1 MGKSCWGRERVA
13 GTLTRQSRLKR
24 PEAGLSEEGGAYDPG
39 RYSGDSGKARHVLLA
54 SDWCCYFS
62 TNSMNCRAWTV
73 PYLYQLLGSIS
84 EKAPDMGQYWV
95 RVRKACESREWWLPW
110 SPEVACFTWPTDL
123 DSLSVC
129 PEDGSCFSCLLGQ
142 ADHPCSHPL
151 PNHTNTLWLFSH
163 VVQVLIDE

>member
-1 MGKSCWGRERVA
+1 M
-13 GTLTRQSRLKR
+13 Q
-24 PEAGLSEEGGAYDPG
+24 
-39 RYSGDSGKARHVLLA
+39 ARHMLLA

-62 TNSMNCRAWTV
+62 TNSMSCRAWTV

-84 EKAPDMGQYWV
+84 EKAPDMGQYWEGCA
-95 RVRKACESREWWLPW
+95 KPCGSREWWLPW

-142 ADHPCSHPL
+142 AGHPCSHPL
-151 PNHTNTLWLFSH
+151 PNHTNTLWVFSH
-163 VVQVLIDE
+163 VVQVLIDEWTSRKHRVNNTLRGVQQHIRVKVTTCEVHPSMLISAHHTTTML